1 MEIPNDILILKDL
14 VVKLLARI
22 DVLEAENAEL
32 RLRLSQN
39 SNNSHKPPSSDGL
52 QKKPG
57 LPPSKAKKTGGQF
70 GHKGRTLKMV
80 ETPDQ
85 IVVHHIESCPCCQKV
100 FSSLD
105 VEQIQQKRQVFD
117 IPEPK
122 LEVTEHQIGIITC
135 CGQQLKGTFP
145 QAVAQPVQYG
155 SKIKALSV
163 LLNVDYKIPFEKIE
177 QLLGDIY
184 NCSFNESTA
193 ISSNI
198 TCYNALESAEITIK
212 NTILKSQVAHF
223 DETGMRVEAKL
234 HWFHT
239 ASTSLFTYLFVHS
252 KRGKEA
258 LNSSDSLLPNFKNW
272 AVHDCWK
279 SYFEFQNC
287 SHALCNAHILREL
300 QALRENGSLW
310 AAEMRE
316 LLLNLYNLSQKATLI
331 VPDKKLWIEKYQ
343 LVCQK
348 ADEQEPKPIQSK
360 RGRAKNSKGR
370 NLLNRLVEHL
380 NGVLAFAFNEAV
392 PFTNNQAERDIR
404 CLKTKQKVATSF
416 RTFEGAK
423 HFARIQSFASTLRK
437 HNMSVFQNLINTFDK
452 KQVVFIQA

>member
-1 MEIPNDILILKDL
+1 
-14 VVKLLARI
+14 
-22 DVLEAENAEL
+22 
-32 RLRLSQN
+32 
-39 SNNSHKPPSSDGL
+39 
-52 QKKPG
+52 
-57 LPPSKAKKTGGQF
+57 
-70 GHKGRTLKMV
+70 
-80 ETPDQ
+80 
-85 IVVHHIESCPCCQKV
+85 
-100 FSSLD
+100 
-105 VEQIQQKRQVFD
+105 
-117 IPEPK
+117 
-122 LEVTEHQIGIITC
+122 
-135 CGQQLKGTFP
+135 
-145 QAVAQPVQYG
+145 
-155 SKIKALSV
+155 
-163 LLNVDYKIPFEKIE
+163 
-177 QLLGDIY
+177 
-184 NCSFNESTA
+184 
-193 ISSNI
+193 
-198 TCYNALESAEITIK
+198 
-212 NTILKSQVAHF
+212 
-223 DETGMRVEAKL
+223 MRVEAKL

-252 KRGKEA
+252 KRGKAA

-300 QALRENGSLW
+300 QSLRENGSLW

-423 HFARIQSFASTLRK
+423 HYARIQSFASTLRK